1 MTVGLAFIL
10 IGSGLRLNPEVLNA
24 MERLSAMTQLRSA
37 GAPRGQQWLT
47 VVLVVILVAMIATL
61 IGVTYNRI
69 QRERRMRLQVFMENV
84 RRRSLSNR
92 EYRLLVE
99 IVRRSGL
106 GPYQRSLIFSSV
118 NHFERGVEHL
128 AKDVLGKQ
136 GPDAHDHLL
145 GELAFLREKMGFHD
159 SSAKEWLA
167 KSKTQTRL
175 TTRDI
180 PVGKILHITR
190 RLGRQSN
197 DIEAKVLSNDAKQLT
212 VGLERPIHITFGELW
227 RARYFHGAS
236 VWEFDTAV
244 VSFEGTKL
252 ILRHT
257 SEVRFINRRR
267 FIRVPARNLA
277 FISPFP
283 FTKTVSDTGEALA
296 AAADQNWRPLEFVHA
311 VVTELAGPGL
321 RVEAPLPVQVG
332 QRILIVFR
340 LEGRPEGTP
349 DVEPGVR
356 LIEDIAVVRR
366 IEAIQ
371 NGYSIALELVGLQ
384 DADIDELVRATN
396 QAALANGKGPVQ
408 RQGGE
413 EPADQDDLVETLM
426 EKGD

>member
-1 MTVGLAFIL
+1 MTVGLTSIL
-10 IGSGLRLNPEVLNA
+10 IGLDLRLSPEVLNA
-24 MERLSAMTQLRSA
+24 MERLSAITQLQST

-47 VVLVVILVAMIATL
+47 VVLAAMLVAMIATL
-61 IGVTYNRI
+61 IGVSYNRI
-69 QRERRMRLQVFMENV
+69 QRERRRVAKVFMENV
-84 RRRSLSNR
+84 QRRSLSSR

-118 NHFERGVEHL
+118 SHFERGVEHL

-136 GPDAHDHLL
+136 GPDAHNHLL

-159 SSAKEWLA
+159 RSAKEWLA
-167 KSKTQTRL
+167 KSKAKTRL

-180 PVGKILHITR
+180 PVGKTLHITR
-190 RLGRQSN
+190 RLGHQSA
-197 DIEAKVLSNDAKQLT
+197 DIQAQILSNDAKQLT
-212 VGLERPIHITFGELW
+212 VGLERPIRITFGELW
-227 RARYFHGAS
+227 RVRYFHGAS

-244 VSFEGTKL
+244 VSFEGTQL
-252 ILRHT
+252 ILRHS

-277 FISPFP
+277 FIAPFP
-283 FTKTVSDTGEALA
+283 FAKTVSNPGEDLA

-340 LEGRPEGTP
+340 LDGQPEGSP
-349 DVEPGVR
+349 DVEPGAR

-408 RQGGE
+408 GQGGE
-413 EPADQDDLVETLM
+413 EPLEQDDLVETLV
-426 EKGD
+426 EKKD